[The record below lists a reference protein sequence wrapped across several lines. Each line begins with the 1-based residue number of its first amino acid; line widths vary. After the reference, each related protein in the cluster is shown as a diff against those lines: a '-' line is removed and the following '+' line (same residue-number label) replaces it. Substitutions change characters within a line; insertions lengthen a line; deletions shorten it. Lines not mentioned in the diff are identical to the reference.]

1 VVGGEIDYFRYI
13 NEVEGGVNGVKLV
26 WQECE
31 TEWKTDR
38 IIECYRRYKAGLD
51 GAPTGLFFTGTPALC
66 ADGPCR
72 RRPYPLD
79 RWRRG
84 RTESTDG
91 RVFPYAFP
99 LLLNYYGQASVGI
112 NYIAQREGAGQ
123 AQGQE
128 DRHGLPRLRLW
139 PRNPGRHAI
148 AGRKVRLREHPDP
161 GGRPGNEQF
170 TQWRQ
175 VRQINPDWVFLRTW
189 GVSTPVGIK
198 TAVRFGIPVDRLIG
212 DVWAGSEADV
222 IPAGTAAKGYQ
233 ALAVPG
239 GDTFEIHRRL
249 KQFILDP
256 GKSNLKDPSYFGKV
270 YYNIGLINAAIAVE
284 ALRTG
289 QAKFGHRGL
298 NGEETRWAFEHL
310 DIDAA
315 RIKALGL
322 EGLLAPR

>member
-1 VVGGEIDYFRYI
+1 M
-13 NEVEGGVNGVKLV
+13 
-26 WQECE
+26 
-31 TEWKTDR
+31 DR
-38 IIECYRRYKAGLD
+38 AAVDHIPLID
-51 GAPTGLFFTGTPALC
+51 GAVAH
-66 ADGPCR
+66 R
-72 RRPYPLD
+72 VH
-79 RWRRG
+79 RWP
-84 RTESTDG
+84 
-91 RVFPYAFP
+91 RVPYAFP

-128 DRHGLPRLRLW
+128 DRHGLPRLRLRS
-139 PRNPGRHAI
+139 RNPGRHAI

-233 ALAVPG
+233 ALAPFPVATP
-239 GDTFEIHRRL
+239 L
-249 KQFILDP
+249 KFTAGSSSSSSIRARAT
-256 GKSNLKDPSYFGKV
+256 S
-270 YYNIGLINAAIAVE
+270 
-284 ALRTG
+284 RTPV
-289 QAKFGHRGL
+289 
-298 NGEETRWAFEHL
+298 TS
-310 DIDAA
+310 A
-315 RIKALGL
+315 RSTTTSA
-322 EGLLAPR
+322 